1 MQKINEVSIGKNQQI
16 IGLKSLIFRLH
27 CMTIYSQILIF
38 LTKKLVTTQAF
49 AFSRFKNQ
57 TPILSLWQEKIYFN
71 NVYSTG
77 ALSQLISKIAK
88 ALINSL

>member
-1 MQKINEVSIGKNQQI
+1 M
-16 IGLKSLIFRLH
+16 
-27 CMTIYSQILIF
+27 
-38 LTKKLVTTQAF
+38 VTTQAF

-88 ALINSL
+88 ALINSLWFIGLSEILEATIPEFKEIYAKR